1 MDIKIYRTG
10 IFSDVKQELIATA
23 ANLQYADIICTALV
37 QQGIS
42 CMAEDQNGEKVL
54 DDVS

>member
-10 IFSDVKQELIATA
+10 IFSSAKQELIATA
-23 ANLQYADIICTALV
+23 ANLQIAEVICTALV

-42 CMAEDQNGEKVL
+42 CLVEDGNGDKVL
-54 DDVS
+54 DD

>member
-1 MDIKIYRTG
+1 MDIKIFRTG

-23 ANLQYADIICTALV
+23 ANLQYADIICTALI

-42 CMAEDQNGEKVL
+42 CLVEDGNGNRVL
-54 DDVS
+54 DN